1 MEFDGFGPEKVIEVY
16 HPKTGMHGY
25 VVIDST
31 ALGPGKGGVRMT
43 PTVNMDEVAKL
54 ARAMT
59 WKCAIAELP
68 FGGAKAGI
76 LADSKK
82 LSPQEKKD
90 IVAAFSE
97 ALKPVCPDYYSA
109 APDMYFA
116 EEEVRTFVE
125 TNGSMRAATGKPK
138 DMGGIPHELGSTGF
152 GVFQAVKVAAE
163 HRGID
168 LKKATFAVEGFG
180 NVGESVAK
188 FMTEYGTRFVAVS
201 DSKGVIYNRYG
212 LDFERLVEVKKN
224 LGSVTNYT
232 EGTILSNKEIVKLDV
247 DILIPAAVPNLI
259 IAGDVDN
266 VKAKII
272 VEGSNIP
279 MDAQTETLLHR
290 KGVTI
295 VPDFIA
301 NAGGVISSYIEY
313 INGTEKE
320 MFKMVEQKITKNT
333 KMVLEHANEHTPR
346 DIGMKTAMDRVLKEC
361 KICKVDF
368 NKFKNK
374 KQR

>member
-25 VVIDST
+25 LVIDST
-31 ALGPGKGGVRMT
+31 ALGPGKGGIRMT
-43 PTVNMDEVAKL
+43 PSISMDEVAKL

-59 WKCAIAELP
+59 WKCAMAELP
-68 FGGAKAGI
+68 FGGAKGGI
-76 LADSKK
+76 IADPKK
-82 LSPQEKKD
+82 LSPQEKKN
-90 IVAAFSE
+90 IVVAFSD
-97 ALKPVCPDYYSA
+97 ALKSVCPDYYVA

-152 GVFQAVKVAAE
+152 GVFHAVKVAAK
-163 HRGID
+163 HIGID
-168 LKKATFAVEGFG
+168 LKGAKFAVEGFG
-180 NVGESVAK
+180 NVGEFVAK
-188 FMTEYGTRFVAVS
+188 FLVEEGARMVAAS
-201 DSKGVIYNRYG
+201 DSKGVIYNQYG
-212 LDFERLVEVKKN
+212 IDFEKLVETKKRT
-224 LGSVTNYT
+224 GSVTNYI
-232 EGTILSNKEIVKLDV
+232 EGTVLSNKEIIKLDV

-266 VKAKII
+266 VKAKLI

-279 MDAQTETLLHR
+279 MDSQTETLLHK
-290 KGVTI
+290 KGITV
-295 VPDFIA
+295 VPDFVA
-301 NAGGVISSYIEY
+301 NAGGVISSYVEY

-320 MFKMVEQKITKNT
+320 MFKMVEQTISKNT
-333 KMVLEHANEHTPR
+333 KLILEKSNEHTPR
-346 DIGMKTAMDRVLKEC
+346 EVAMKIAMERVLKEC

-368 NKFKNK
+368 K
-374 KQR
+374 KK